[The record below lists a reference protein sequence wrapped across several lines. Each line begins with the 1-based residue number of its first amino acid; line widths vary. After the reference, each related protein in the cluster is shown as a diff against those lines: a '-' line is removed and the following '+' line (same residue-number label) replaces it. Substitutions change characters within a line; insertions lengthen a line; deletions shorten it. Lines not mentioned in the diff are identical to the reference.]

1 MISLASVSESLE
13 SSGRAVAGAL
23 TASMLNLHGA
33 HGRPMTRLTDAG
45 QTTAWVLGDYG
56 IRSHGPADG
65 YSGVFGVG
73 AGHNFGPVQLNATV
87 GQSRTRDDLVFGGRV
102 RNQSDFVM
110 LEGIVPLLEERG
122 LFLTV
127 NGYHQWG
134 DVEVRRGY
142 LDSAGQQDASSASPD
157 LHGYG
162 VRARVDWVDAWEGSS
177 ARLSPYADL
186 SYSRVRLDSYREAGG
201 SLPAEFDRRR
211 DSVTEVRAGSELAL
225 PIPDSVFEVTALA
238 AVAHR
243 FDSDGAR
250 TSGRMVG
257 NPFVENDFDLDGRDY
272 DQTWVRGGI
281 GIEGPMGPGDFS
293 VMLNGTTT
301 GEMESGWLAA
311 SYRVDF

>member
-1 MISLASVSESLE
+1 MSLASVSESLE
-13 SSGRAVAGAL
+13 SSGRAVGSAL

-142 LDSAGQQDASSASPD
+142 LDSAGERDASSASPD
-157 LHGYG
+157 LRGYG
-162 VRARVDWVDAWEGSS
+162 VRARVDWVDAWEGAS

-186 SYSRVRLDSYREAGG
+186 SYSRVRLDSYRESGG